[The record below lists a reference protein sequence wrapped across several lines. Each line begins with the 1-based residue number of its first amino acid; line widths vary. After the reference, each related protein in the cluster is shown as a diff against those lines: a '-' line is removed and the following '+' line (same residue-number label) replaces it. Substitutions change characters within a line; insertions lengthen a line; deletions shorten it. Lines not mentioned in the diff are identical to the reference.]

1 MNRIKIK
8 TSYLTRIGRRSE
20 DLIALFREALDGV
33 LRDTDPARVTDVY
46 VASYAPSEL
55 CGLGRPLESVKDECR
70 RAFPGLRAVFRG
82 IFKTGGD
89 ALFTALEDFSR
100 DPARGPQT
108 RSPLGGEVIVVGA
121 EKMTHLPP
129 AQVAGFLSQR
139 ENPHDR
145 SYGATLPALGALV
158 TRSYM
163 KAFGVPETALHQV
176 AVKNHEHGS
185 RNPNAHFRRVVTM
198 EEVASSPLVCDPL
211 RRLHCAPTSDGAAAV
226 LLSREEGGVWYRG
239 WGKGTD
245 VPLFQERRDIS
256 RFAATAQA
264 AGRAFRMAKASAADA
279 NLVEIHDAFT
289 SFELINLEEMG
300 LFPMGAAWKEL
311 DSGGL
316 RIGSALAVN
325 PSGGMKAKGH
335 PIGCTGVSAS
345 VEIHEQLTGRAGER
359 QHRGARLGAI
369 QSAGGVSN
377 ESFVFVIDAV

>member
-1 MNRIKIK
+1 VNRIKIK
-8 TSYLTRIGRRSE
+8 SSCLTRIGRRDE
-20 DLIALFREALDGV
+20 DLVTLFLEALRGV
-33 LRDTDPARVTDVY
+33 LRGTDPGRVADVY

-55 CGLGRPLESVKDECR
+55 CGLPRPLESVRQAIHGE
-70 RAFPGLRAVFRG
+70 FPGLRAAFRG
-82 IFKTGGD
+82 IYKTGGD
-89 ALFTALEDFSR
+89 ALFNALEDIDR
-100 DPARGPQT
+100 
-108 RSPLGGEVIVVGA
+108 RSPRDSREVVVVGA

-163 KAFGVPETALHQV
+163 SAYDIPERALHQV

-185 RNPNAHFRRVVTM
+185 KNPNAHFRKTVTL

-226 LLSREEGGVWYRG
+226 LLSRAEGAVWYRG

-264 AGRAFRMAKASAADA
+264 AARAFDRAAASPRDMD
-279 NLVEIHDAFT
+279 LVEIHDAFT

-300 LFPMGAAWKEL
+300 FFPMGSAWREL
-311 DSGGL
+311 EEGGL
-316 RIGSALAVN
+316 RINTSLAVN

-345 VEIHEQLTGRAGER
+345 VEIHEQLTGGAGER

-377 ESFVFVIDAV
+377 ESYVFVIDAVS

>member
-1 MNRIKIK
+1 VNRIKIK
-8 TSYLTRIGRRSE
+8 SSYLTRVGRRGE
-20 DLIALFREALDGV
+20 DLIGLFLEALGGV
-33 LRDTDPARVTDVY
+33 LRDTDPARVTDIY

-55 CGLGRPLESVKDECR
+55 CGLPRPLDSVREAVQR
-70 RAFPGLRAVFRG
+70 EFPGLRAGFRG
-82 IFKTGGD
+82 MYKTGGD
-89 ALFTALEDFSR
+89 ALFTALEETDR
-100 DPARGPQT
+100 KPARGD
-108 RSPLGGEVIVVGA
+108 GEVIVVGA

-158 TRSYM
+158 TRVYLSAY
-163 KAFGVPETALHQV
+163 GIPESALHQV

-185 RNPNAHFRRVVTM
+185 RNPNAHFRRTVTM

-226 LLSREEGGVWYRG
+226 LLSRAEGAVWYRG
-239 WGKGTD
+239 WGKGID

-264 AGRAFRMAKASAADA
+264 AARAFGKANASPGDAD
-279 NLVEIHDAFT
+279 LVEIHDAFT

-300 LFPMGAAWKEL
+300 FFPMGTAWRKL
-311 DSGGL
+311 DEGGL
-316 RIGSALAVN
+316 RINAALAVN

-345 VEIHEQLTGRAGER
+345 VELHEQLTGRAGER

-377 ESFVFVIDAV
+377 ESYVFVIDAVS

>member
-1 MNRIKIK
+1 VNRIKIK
-8 TSYLTRIGRRSE
+8 SSYLTRVGRRGE
-20 DLIALFREALDGV
+20 DLIGLFLEALGGV
-33 LRDTDPARVTDVY
+33 LRDTDPSRVADIY

-55 CGLGRPLESVKDECR
+55 CGLTKPLDSVREAVR
-70 RAFPGLRAVFRG
+70 REFPSVRAVFRG
-82 IFKTGGD
+82 MYKTGGD
-89 ALFTALEDFSR
+89 ALFTALEDADR
-100 DPARGPQT
+100 GPARGD
-108 RSPLGGEVIVVGA
+108 GEVIVVGA

-158 TRSYM
+158 TRFYM
-163 KAFGVPETALHQV
+163 SAYGIPESALHQV

-185 RNPNAHFRRVVTM
+185 RNPNAHFRRTVTM

-226 LLSREEGGVWYRG
+226 LLSRAEGAVWYRG
-239 WGKGTD
+239 WGKGID
-245 VPLFQERRDIS
+245 VPFFQERRDIS

-264 AGRAFRMAKASAADA
+264 AARAFGIAKASPRDAD
-279 NLVEIHDAFT
+279 LVEIHDAFT

-300 LFPMGAAWKEL
+300 FFPMGTAWKRL
-311 DSGGL
+311 DEGGL
-316 RIGSALAVN
+316 RINTGLAVN

-377 ESFVFVIDAV
+377 ESYVFVIDAVS

>member
-1 MNRIKIK
+1 VNRIKIK
-8 TSYLTRIGRRSE
+8 SSYLTRVGRRGE
-20 DLIALFREALDGV
+20 DLIGLFLEALGGV
-33 LRDTDPARVTDVY
+33 LRDTDPSRVTDIY

-55 CGLGRPLESVKDECR
+55 CGLPGPLESVREAVQR
-70 RAFPGLRAVFRG
+70 EFPGVRAVFRG
-82 IFKTGGD
+82 MYKTGGD
-89 ALFTALEDFSR
+89 ALFTALEDTDRS
-100 DPARGPQT
+100 PAR
-108 RSPLGGEVIVVGA
+108 GEVIVVGA

-158 TRSYM
+158 TRFYM
-163 KAFGVPETALHQV
+163 SAYGIPESALHQV

-185 RNPNAHFRRVVTM
+185 RNPNAHFRRTVTV

-226 LLSREEGGVWYRG
+226 LLSRAEGAVWYRG
-239 WGKGTD
+239 WGKGID
-245 VPLFQERRDIS
+245 VPFFQERRDIS

-264 AGRAFRMAKASAADA
+264 AARAFGMAKASPRDAD
-279 NLVEIHDAFT
+279 LVEIHDAFT

-300 LFPMGAAWKEL
+300 FFPIGTAWKTL
-311 DSGGL
+311 DEGGL
-316 RIGSALAVN
+316 RINTGLAVN

-377 ESFVFVIDAV
+377 ESYVFVIDSVS